1 MTDLE
6 QIDKY
11 LEYLTNVLN
20 YSNNTI
26 LAYKNDLLHFA
37 TFVKE
42 EKFAKSLL
50 EIRNDRVIKA
60 YISHLNNLGESVNS
74 VNRNIASLRG
84 FYDYLL
90 SEKIIDKNFFINIES
105 LKKPKRLPQIIREK
119 EILLMLDSCNKNTV
133 LGFRDYLLIEF
144 LYATGLRVSEL
155 CNLKTSDLDLIN
167 LEVKVLGK
175 GNKERIVLIFEE
187 LRDDLKHYLNS
198 ERISLLAKS
207 NDENNR
213 SLFLN
218 NKGTSLTS
226 RGVRVI
232 LDKVIKNCNETFHV
246 SPHMLRHS
254 FATSLLNNGADLRSV
269 QELLGHENLSTTQ
282 IYTHVTYENLKKEYQ
297 IAHPRAKKIEKK

>member
-1 MTDLE
+1 MKDEET
-6 QIDKY
+6 IKSY
-11 LEYLTNVLN
+11 LEYLANVLN

-26 LAYKNDLLHFA
+26 IAYQNDITNFNK
-37 TFVKE
+37 FVKE
-42 EKFAKSLL
+42 EKFAKDLL

-60 YISHLNNLGESVNS
+60 YISHLNNMGEAVNS

-84 FYDYLL
+84 FYNYLL
-90 SEKIIDKNFFINIES
+90 SEKIVDKNFFTDISS

-119 EILLMLDSCNKNTV
+119 EIVMLLDSCNKQTT

-155 CNLKTSDLDLIN
+155 CSLKTSDIDLIN
-167 LEVKVLGK
+167 LEVKVRGK
-175 GNKERIVLIFEE
+175 GNKDRIVLIYEE
-187 LRDDLKHYLNS
+187 LKEDIKHYLNL
-198 ERISLLAKS
+198 ERITLLAKS

-218 NKGTSLTS
+218 NKGTSLTT

-232 LDKVIKNCNETFHV
+232 LDKVIKNCGETFHI

-254 FATSLLNNGADLRSV
+254 FATTLLNNGADLRSV

-282 IYTHVTYENLKKEYQ
+282 IYTHITYENLKKEYQ
-297 IAHPRAKKIEKK
+297 IAHPRAKKEVK

>member
-1 MTDLE
+1 MKDEET
-6 QIDKY
+6 IKSY
-11 LEYLTNVLN
+11 LEYLANVLN

-26 LAYKNDLLHFA
+26 IAYQNDITNFNK
-37 TFVKE
+37 FVKE
-42 EKFAKSLL
+42 EKFAKDLL
-50 EIRNDRVIKA
+50 GIRNDRVIKA
-60 YISHLNNLGESVNS
+60 YISHLNNMGEAVNS

-84 FYDYLL
+84 FYKYLL
-90 SEKIIDKNFFINIES
+90 SEKIVDKNFFTDISS

-119 EILLMLDSCNKNTV
+119 EIVMLLDSCNKQTT

-155 CNLKTSDLDLIN
+155 CSLKTSDIDLIN
-167 LEVKVLGK
+167 LEVKVRGK
-175 GNKERIVLIFEE
+175 GNKDRIVLIYEE
-187 LRDDLKHYLNS
+187 LKEDIKHYLNL
-198 ERISLLAKS
+198 ERITLLAKS

-218 NKGTSLTS
+218 NKGTSLTT

-232 LDKVIKNCNETFHV
+232 LDKVIKNCGETFHI

-254 FATSLLNNGADLRSV
+254 FATTLLNNGADLRSV

-282 IYTHVTYENLKKEYQ
+282 IYTHITYENLKKEYQ
-297 IAHPRAKKIEKK
+297 IAHPRAKKEVK

>member
-1 MTDLE
+1 MKDEET
-6 QIDKY
+6 IKSY
-11 LEYLTNVLN
+11 LEYLANVLN

-26 LAYKNDLLHFA
+26 IAYQNDITNFNK
-37 TFVKE
+37 FVKE
-42 EKFAKSLL
+42 EKFAKDLL
-50 EIRNDRVIKA
+50 GIRNDRVIKA
-60 YISHLNNLGESVNS
+60 YISHLNNMGEAINS

-84 FYDYLL
+84 FYNYLL
-90 SEKIIDKNFFINIES
+90 SEKIVDKNFFTDISS

-119 EILLMLDSCNKNTV
+119 EIVMLLDSCNKQTT

-155 CNLKTSDLDLIN
+155 CSLKTSDIDLIN
-167 LEVKVLGK
+167 LEVKVRGK
-175 GNKERIVLIFEE
+175 GNKDRIVLIYEE
-187 LRDDLKHYLNS
+187 LKEDIKHYLNL
-198 ERISLLAKS
+198 ERITLLAKS

-218 NKGTSLTS
+218 NKGTSLTT

-232 LDKVIKNCNETFHV
+232 LDKVIKNCGETFHI

-254 FATSLLNNGADLRSV
+254 FATTLLNNGADLRSV

-282 IYTHVTYENLKKEYQ
+282 IYTHITYENLKKEYQ
-297 IAHPRAKKIEKK
+297 IAHPRAKKEVK

>member
-1 MTDLE
+1 MKDEET
-6 QIDKY
+6 IKSY
-11 LEYLTNVLN
+11 LEYLANVLN

-26 LAYKNDLLHFA
+26 IAYQNDITNFNK
-37 TFVKE
+37 FVKE
-42 EKFAKSLL
+42 EKFAKDLL
-50 EIRNDRVIKA
+50 GIRNDRVIKA
-60 YISHLNNLGESVNS
+60 YISHLNNMGEAINS

-84 FYDYLL
+84 FYKYLL
-90 SEKIIDKNFFINIES
+90 SEKIVDKNFFTDISS

-119 EILLMLDSCNKNTV
+119 EIVMLLDSCNKQTT

-155 CNLKTSDLDLIN
+155 CSLKTSDIDLIN
-167 LEVKVLGK
+167 LEVKVRGK
-175 GNKERIVLIFEE
+175 GNKDRIVLIYEE
-187 LRDDLKHYLNS
+187 LKEDIKHYLNL
-198 ERISLLAKS
+198 ERITLLAKS

-218 NKGTSLTS
+218 NKGTSLTT

-232 LDKVIKNCNETFHV
+232 LDKVIKNCGETFHI

-254 FATSLLNNGADLRSV
+254 FATTLLNNGADLRSV

-282 IYTHVTYENLKKEYQ
+282 IYTHITYENLKKEYQ
-297 IAHPRAKKIEKK
+297 IAHPRAKKEVK

>member
-1 MTDLE
+1 MKDEET
-6 QIDKY
+6 IKSY
-11 LEYLTNVLN
+11 LEYLANVLN

-26 LAYKNDLLHFA
+26 IAYQNDITNFNK
-37 TFVKE
+37 FVKE
-42 EKFAKSLL
+42 EKFAKDLL

-60 YISHLNNLGESVNS
+60 YISHLNNMGEAVNS

-84 FYDYLL
+84 FYNYLL
-90 SEKIIDKNFFINIES
+90 SEKIVDKNLFTDISS

-119 EILLMLDSCNKNTV
+119 EIVMLLDSCNKQTT

-155 CNLKTSDLDLIN
+155 CSLKTSDIDLIN
-167 LEVKVLGK
+167 LEVKVRGK
-175 GNKERIVLIFEE
+175 GNKDRIVLIYEE
-187 LRDDLKHYLNS
+187 LKEDIKHYLNL
-198 ERISLLAKS
+198 ERITLLAKS

-218 NKGTSLTS
+218 NKGTSLTT

-232 LDKVIKNCNETFHV
+232 LDKVIKNCGETFHI

-254 FATSLLNNGADLRSV
+254 FATTLLNNGADLRSV

-282 IYTHVTYENLKKEYQ
+282 IYTHITYENLKKEYQ
-297 IAHPRAKKIEKK
+297 IAHPRAKKEVK

>member
-1 MTDLE
+1 MKDEET
-6 QIDKY
+6 IKSY
-11 LEYLTNVLN
+11 LEYLANVLN

-26 LAYKNDLLHFA
+26 IAYQNDITNFNK
-37 TFVKE
+37 FVKE
-42 EKFAKSLL
+42 EKFAKDLL
-50 EIRNDRVIKA
+50 GIRNDRVIKA
-60 YISHLNNLGESVNS
+60 YISHLNNMGEAVNS

-84 FYDYLL
+84 FYNYLL
-90 SEKIIDKNFFINIES
+90 SEKIVDKNFFTDISS

-119 EILLMLDSCNKNTV
+119 EIVMLLDSCNKQTT

-155 CNLKTSDLDLIN
+155 CSLKTSDIDLIN
-167 LEVKVLGK
+167 LEVKVCGK
-175 GNKERIVLIFEE
+175 GNKDRIVLIYEE
-187 LRDDLKHYLNS
+187 LKEDIKHYLNL
-198 ERISLLAKS
+198 ERITLLAKS

-218 NKGTSLTS
+218 NKGTSLTT

-232 LDKVIKNCNETFHV
+232 LDKVIKNCGETFHI

-254 FATSLLNNGADLRSV
+254 FATTLLNNGADLRSV

-282 IYTHVTYENLKKEYQ
+282 IYTHITYENLKKEYQ
-297 IAHPRAKKIEKK
+297 IAHPRAKKEVK

>member
-1 MTDLE
+1 MKDE
-6 QIDKY
+6 EAIKSY
-11 LEYLTNVLN
+11 LEYLANVLN

-26 LAYKNDLLHFA
+26 IAYQNDITNFNK
-37 TFVKE
+37 FVKE
-42 EKFAKSLL
+42 EKFAKDLL
-50 EIRNDRVIKA
+50 GIRNDRVIKA
-60 YISHLNNLGESVNS
+60 YISHLNNMGEAVNS

-84 FYDYLL
+84 FYNYLL
-90 SEKIIDKNFFINIES
+90 SEKIVDKNFFTDISS

-119 EILLMLDSCNKNTV
+119 EIVMLLDSCNKQTT

-155 CNLKTSDLDLIN
+155 CSLKTSDIDLIN
-167 LEVKVLGK
+167 LEVKVRGK
-175 GNKERIVLIFEE
+175 GNKDRIVLIYEE
-187 LRDDLKHYLNS
+187 LKEDIKHYLNL
-198 ERISLLAKS
+198 ERITLLAKS

-218 NKGTSLTS
+218 NKGTSLTT

-232 LDKVIKNCNETFHV
+232 LDKVIKNCGETFHI

-254 FATSLLNNGADLRSV
+254 FATTLLNNGADLRSV

-282 IYTHVTYENLKKEYQ
+282 IYTHITYENLKKEYQ
-297 IAHPRAKKIEKK
+297 IAHPRAKKEVK

>member
-1 MTDLE
+1 MKDEET
-6 QIDKY
+6 IKSY
-11 LEYLTNVLN
+11 LEYLANVLN

-26 LAYKNDLLHFA
+26 IAYQNDITNFNK
-37 TFVKE
+37 FVKE
-42 EKFAKSLL
+42 EKFAKDLL
-50 EIRNDRVIKA
+50 GIRNDRVIKA
-60 YISHLNNLGESVNS
+60 YISHLNNMGEAVNS

-84 FYDYLL
+84 FYNYLL
-90 SEKIIDKNFFINIES
+90 SEKIVDKNFFTDISS

-119 EILLMLDSCNKNTV
+119 EIVMLLDSCNKQTT

-155 CNLKTSDLDLIN
+155 CSLKTSDIDLIN
-167 LEVKVLGK
+167 LEVKVRGK
-175 GNKERIVLIFEE
+175 GNKDRIVLIYEE
-187 LRDDLKHYLNS
+187 LKEDIKHYLNL
-198 ERISLLAKS
+198 ERITLLAKS

-218 NKGTSLTS
+218 NKGTSLTT

-232 LDKVIKNCNETFHV
+232 LDKVIKNCGETFHI

-254 FATSLLNNGADLRSV
+254 FATTLLNNGADLRSV

-282 IYTHVTYENLKKEYQ
+282 IYTHITYENLKKEYQ
-297 IAHPRAKKIEKK
+297 IAHPRAKKEVK